1 MREDRLDNQVAIV
14 TGAARGIGAAIARRL
29 SRWGASVVLVDLD
42 LAPLAESRHSFDGP
56 STSLE
61 VDLTRPETGD
71 QVVRTALDAYGRLDI
86 VVNNAG
92 YTWDGPLHK
101 MSDRQFQA
109 MLDIHT
115 LAPFRILRAAAG
127 PMRAAAKQDILNG
140 HLRHRKVVN
149 LVSLAGL
156 MGQSGNV
163 NYSAAKGATIALT
176 KALAKEWG
184 PLRINVNAVAP
195 GFIDTRLTATS
206 EEPEHISVA
215 GETHP
220 LGMRPEVRE
229 LAVATN
235 SLGRIGTVDEV
246 AGAAAWLAS
255 PASDYVNGHVLTV
268 SGGQIG
274 GMTA

>member
-1 MREDRLDNQVAIV
+1 MSEKCLEGQVAIV
-14 TGAARGIGAAIARRL
+14 TGAARGIGRAIAVRL
-29 SRWGASVVLVDLD
+29 SAWGASVVPVDLD
-42 LAPLAESRHSFDGP
+42 LAPLAEGDGHFQGP
-56 STSLE
+56 VNPVE
-61 VDLTRPETGD
+61 VDLTQPDSGD
-71 QVVRTALDAYGRLDI
+71 EVVRIALEAYGRLDI

-115 LAPFRILRAAAG
+115 IAPFRILRAAAG
-127 PMRAAAKQDILNG
+127 PMRAAAKQDSRSG
-140 HLRHRKVVN
+140 SASHRKVVN
-149 LVSLAGL
+149 VVSLSGL
-156 MGQSGNV
+156 MGQSGQA

-195 GFIDTRLTATS
+195 GFIDTRLTSTS
-206 EEPEHISVA
+206 DDAGEISVA
-215 GETHP
+215 GDTHV
-220 LGMRPEVRE
+220 LGIRPEVRD

-235 SLGRIGTVDEV
+235 PMGRVGTVDEV
-246 AGAAAWLAS
+246 ASAAAWLAS

>member
-1 MREDRLDNQVAIV
+1 MSEDRLDNQVAVV
-14 TGAARGIGAAIARRL
+14 TGAARGIGAAVARRL

-42 LAPLAESRHSFDGP
+42 LEPLTESEPFDGP
-56 STSLE
+56 STSLA
-61 VDLTRPETGD
+61 VDLTRPESGD
-71 QVVRTALDAYGRLDI
+71 QAVHTALDAYGRLDI

-127 PMRAAAKQDILNG
+127 PMRAAAKQDALNG
-140 HLRHRKVVN
+140 RLRHRKVVN
-149 LVSLAGL
+149 VVSLSGL
-156 MGQSGNV
+156 MGQSGQA

-195 GFIDTRLTATS
+195 GFIDTRLTAAS
-206 EEPEHISVA
+206 EEPEHISVG
-215 GETHP
+215 GETHT
-220 LGMRPEVRE
+220 LGIRPEVRK

-235 SLGRIGTVDEV
+235 PLGRVGTVDEV
-246 AGAAAWLAS
+246 ASAVAWLAS
-255 PASDYVNGHVLTV
+255 PASDYVNGHVMTV